1 MHKYKNTN
9 TGSPVTQ
16 PVKLKGLQ
24 SVHSQD
30 PSLFCSVAPIHTG
43 VCPTRS
49 NMYSCSSLF
58 VTDARC
64 PPSFWQ
70 KLSAAFQLVLL
81 FLTQRKHLPSN
92 CSQPLG
98 QTGVHELLQFLPIL
112 WAPVRY
118 DGKLFYSDNGNDRSV
133 GVSPIPCLS

>member
-1 MHKYKNTN
+1 MHKYKHTN
-9 TGSPVTQ
+9 TGPPAAQ

-30 PSLFCSVAPIHTG
+30 PSPFWSVAPIHAG

-49 NMYSCSSLF
+49 NKYSCSSLL

-70 KLSAAFQLVLL
+70 KFSAAFQLVLL
-81 FLTQRKHLPSN
+81 FLTHRKHLPSN
-92 CSQPLG
+92 CSQPSG
-98 QTGVHELLQFLPIL
+98 QTGVHELLQFLLIL
-112 WAPVRY
+112 WTPVRY
-118 DGKLFYSDNGNDRSV
+118 DGKLFYNDYGNDRSV